1 MQNALRLIVMLF
13 MIVASLAAFSTP
25 TPKKAVVY
33 AEGSSPMP
41 MCDPNEPCPGG
52 PGVDSTR

>member
-1 MQNALRLIVMLF
+1 MQKAIRLIIMLF
-13 MIVASLAAFSTP
+13 MIVASLAVFTAS

-41 MCDPNEPCPGG
+41 MCDPGVPCNPNANLK
-52 PGVDSTR
+52 

>member
-1 MQNALRLIVMLF
+1 MQKAIRLFIMLF
-13 MIVASLAAFSTP
+13 MIVASIVAFSAS

-41 MCDPNEPCPGG
+41 MCDPNEPCP
-52 PGVDSTR
+52 PVTDSARE